1 MPEPST
7 IVGYA
12 ASVASISAFVPQL
25 VKVIKTRDTKSL
37 ATPMWIAEVITFAL
51 WTTYGVMLSNVPIV
65 VTNAACGLMSI
76 AILTM
81 KLVLPTSR
89 TTSNRSSQCTHP
101 A

>member
-1 MPEPST
+1 MPETST

-12 ASVASISAFVPQL
+12 ASAASISAFEPQL
-25 VKVIKTRDTKSL
+25 YKVITTRDTKSL

-51 WTTYGVMLSNVPIV
+51 WTTYGVLLGNVPII
-65 VTNAACGLMSI
+65 VTNAVCGLMAI

-81 KLVLPTSR
+81 KLALPTSR
-89 TTSNRSSQCTHP
+89 RTSNRSSPYSRP